1 MSQNDSMSSA
11 AFSNASFIQREA
23 AGDRNPPLINITE
36 DDEEEFPL
44 GSQNTYSYR
53 QYDNTYSAR
62 SGSQPQ
68 SIQQPHLRGPSNR
81 DNNEINKYNQMG
93 SSSQASMPMDSH
105 PGRGVGNSFAQSPGG
120 SKITST

>member
-36 DDEEEFPL
+36 DDEEDLPL
-44 GSQNTYSYR
+44 GSLS

-62 SGSQPQ
+62 SGTQPQ

-81 DNNEINKYNQMG
+81 DNNVIG
-93 SSSQASMPMDSH
+93 STSRASMPMDGH
-105 PGRGVGNSFAQSPGG
+105 PGRGAGNSFTQSAGG
-120 SKITST
+120 SKISST